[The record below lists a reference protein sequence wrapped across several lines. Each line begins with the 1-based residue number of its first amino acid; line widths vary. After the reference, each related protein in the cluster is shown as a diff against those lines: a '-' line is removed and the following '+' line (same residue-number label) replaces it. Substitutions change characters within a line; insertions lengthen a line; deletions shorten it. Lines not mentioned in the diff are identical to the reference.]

1 MRARRPRFPRTSL
14 AIGGGFLP
22 GLGLRARRPQ
32 LHRWLGRLY
41 LGVGVGVGGTAGFY
55 LAFHAFGGPLARTG
69 FALLALAWL
78 YTGWQAWRA
87 ATARDFVRHRRW
99 MVRNF
104 SLSLAAVTLRI
115 WLPAAMLAGF
125 AMEEAYPLIAWLCC
139 VPNLLLA
146 WRWESSGQ

>member
-1 MRARRPRFPRTSL
+1 MLFRSGRTESPRVCRVSDIF
-14 AIGGGFLP
+14 AEVDEE
-22 GLGLRARRPQ
+22 LRADKAQ
-32 LHRWLGRLY
+32 QMLKKYGAVLIAAA
-41 LGVGVGVGGTAGFY
+41 VVVV
-55 LAFHAFGGPLARTG
+55 LAVA
-69 FALLALAWL
+69 
-78 YTGWQAWRA
+78 GWQAWRA

-125 AMEEAYPLIAWLCC
+125 AMEEAYPLIAWLCW